1 MRIAASLKL
10 LTFLVPCAF
19 LVPVVIALAPDLNKV
34 WNSEALQNIKTVF
47 VSIFLEAAPFLLMGV
62 LLSSLMQWFVSEEMV
77 RKLTPKHPVGGV
89 LVAGLLGIIFP
100 ICECGMIPVVRRLMH
115 KGMPAYI
122 AVTFILS
129 GPVVNPIVF
138 TATLL
143 AFPSHPEITIARMV
157 LAFAVA
163 AAVGGLVYVFVKC
176 NPLRIPKAVVSEVKT
191 HPGFKMASSPHSH
204 KSTHTHSDVHA
215 HSHGGTLDHHHSHKK
230 DWRSFFIHAGDE
242 FVDMSKYL
250 VIGALITACIQ
261 TFVSRSDLIALGN
274 GPVASYVFMM
284 GFAYVLSLCSTSDA
298 FVASAF
304 SHTFALGPLIS
315 FLVLGPMLDFK
326 STLMLLSTFRTRFVI
341 GLSMAIIVL
350 VFAGSWLVNI
360 LG

>member
-1 MRIAASLKL
+1 MKLAANLKL
-10 LTFLVPCAF
+10 LSILVPCAF
-19 LVPVVIALAPDLNKV
+19 LVPVLITMSSDLKQA
-34 WNSEALQNIKTVF
+34 WNSEALQNMKTVF
-47 VSIFLEAAPFLLMGV
+47 IGIFLEAAPFLLIGV

-77 RKLTPKHPVGGV
+77 RKLTPKNPIGGV

-143 AFPSHPEITIARMV
+143 AFPSHPEITIARMG

-163 AAVGGLVYVFVKC
+163 ASIGLLVYLIVRQ
-176 NPLRIPKAVVSEVKT
+176 NPLRKAKVTVTQVKT
-191 HPGFKMASSPHSH
+191 HSGFKMAHSH
-204 KSTHTHSDVHA
+204 THVEEH
-215 HSHGGTLDHHHSHKK
+215 DHNHEKN
-230 DWRSFFIHAGDE
+230 WRSFFIHAGDE

-261 TFVSRSDLIALGN
+261 TFISRSDLIALGN

-341 GLSMAIIVL
+341 GLSIAIIVL
-350 VFAGSWLVNI
+350 VFAGSWLVN
-360 LG
+360 LLV

>member
-1 MRIAASLKL
+1 MKMAAHLKL
-10 LTFLVPCAF
+10 LSFLIPCAF
-19 LVPVVIALAPDLNKV
+19 LVPVLITMAPNLKEA
-34 WNSEALQNIKTVF
+34 WNSEALQNMKTVF
-47 VSIFLEAAPFLLMGV
+47 ISIFLEAAPFLLIGV
-62 LLSSLMQWFVSEEMV
+62 LLSSLMQWFVSEEMI
-77 RKLTPKHPVGGV
+77 RKLTPKNPVGGV

-115 KGMPAYI
+115 KGMPPYI

-143 AFPSHPEITIARMV
+143 AFPSHPEITIARMG

-163 AAVGGLVYVFVKC
+163 AAIGGLVYMFVRQ
-176 NPLRIPKAVVSEVKT
+176 NPLRKPKATVTEVKT
-191 HPGFKMASSPHSH
+191 HPGFKIAQPHSH
-204 KSTHTHSDVHA
+204 SADHDHVH
-215 HSHGGTLDHHHSHKK
+215 DKN
-230 DWRSFFIHAGDE
+230 WRSFFIHAGDE

-261 TFVSRSDLIALGN
+261 TFISRSDLISLGN
-274 GPVASYVFMM
+274 GPVASYAFMM
-284 GFAYVLSLCSTSDA
+284 GLAYVLSLCSTSDA

-304 SHTFALGPLIS
+304 SHTFALGPLLS

-341 GLSMAIIVL
+341 GLSLAIIAL
-350 VFAGSWLVNI
+350 VFAGSWLIN
-360 LG
+360 LLA

>member
-1 MRIAASLKL
+1 MKMAANLKL
-10 LTFLVPCAF
+10 LSFLIPCAF
-19 LVPVVIALAPDLNKV
+19 LVPVLITMAPNVKEA
-34 WNSEALQNIKTVF
+34 WNSEALQNMKTVF
-47 VSIFLEAAPFLLMGV
+47 ISIFLEAAPFLLIGV
-62 LLSSLMQWFVSEEMV
+62 LLSSLMQWFVSEEMI
-77 RKLTPKHPVGGV
+77 RKLTPKNPVGGV

-115 KGMPAYI
+115 KGMPPYI

-143 AFPSHPEITIARMV
+143 AFPSHPEITIARMG

-163 AAVGGLVYVFVKC
+163 AAIGGLVYMFVRQ
-176 NPLRIPKAVVSEVKT
+176 NPLRKPKAIVTEVKT
-191 HPGFKMASSPHSH
+191 HPGFKMAQPHSH
-204 KSTHTHSDVHA
+204 SADHDHVH
-215 HSHGGTLDHHHSHKK
+215 DKN
-230 DWRSFFIHAGDE
+230 WRSFFIHAGDE

-261 TFVSRSDLIALGN
+261 TFISRSDLISLGN
-274 GPVASYVFMM
+274 GPVASYAFMM

-304 SHTFALGPLIS
+304 SHTFALGPLLS

-341 GLSMAIIVL
+341 GLSLAIIAL
-350 VFAGSWLVNI
+350 VFAGSWLIN
-360 LG
+360 LLA

>member
-1 MRIAASLKL
+1 MKMAANLKL
-10 LTFLVPCAF
+10 LSFLIPCAF
-19 LVPVVIALAPDLNKV
+19 LVPVLIMMTPNLKEA
-34 WNSEALQNIKTVF
+34 WNSEALQNMKTVF
-47 VSIFLEAAPFLLMGV
+47 ISIFLEAAPFLLIGV
-62 LLSSLMQWFVSEEMV
+62 LLSSLMQWFVSEEMI
-77 RKLTPKHPVGGV
+77 RKLTPKNPVGGV

-115 KGMPAYI
+115 KGMPPYI

-143 AFPSHPEITIARMV
+143 AFPSHPEITIARMG

-163 AAVGGLVYVFVKC
+163 AAIGGLVYMFVHQ
-176 NPLRIPKAVVSEVKT
+176 NPLRKPKATVTEVKT
-191 HPGFKMASSPHSH
+191 HPGFKMAQPHSH
-204 KSTHTHSDVHA
+204 SADHDHA
-215 HSHGGTLDHHHSHKK
+215 HDKN
-230 DWRSFFIHAGDE
+230 WRSFFIHAGDE

-261 TFVSRSDLIALGN
+261 TFISRSDLISLGN
-274 GPVASYVFMM
+274 GPVASYAFMM

-304 SHTFALGPLIS
+304 SHTFALGPLLS

-341 GLSMAIIVL
+341 GLSLVIIAL
-350 VFAGSWLVNI
+350 VFAGSWLIN
-360 LG
+360 LLA

>member
-1 MRIAASLKL
+1 MKMAANLKL
-10 LTFLVPCAF
+10 LSFLIPCAF
-19 LVPVVIALAPDLNKV
+19 VVPVLIMMAPNLKEA
-34 WNSEALQNIKTVF
+34 WNSEALQNMKTVF
-47 VSIFLEAAPFLLMGV
+47 ISIFLEAAPFLLIGV
-62 LLSSLMQWFVSEEMV
+62 LLSSLMQWFVSEEMI
-77 RKLTPKHPVGGV
+77 RRLTPKNPVGGV

-115 KGMPAYI
+115 KGMPPYI

-143 AFPSHPEITIARMV
+143 AFPSHPEITIARMG

-163 AAVGGLVYVFVKC
+163 AAIGGLVYMFVRQ
-176 NPLRIPKAVVSEVKT
+176 NPLRKPKATVTEVKT
-191 HPGFKMASSPHSH
+191 HPGFKMAQPHSH
-204 KSTHTHSDVHA
+204 SADHDHVH
-215 HSHGGTLDHHHSHKK
+215 DKN
-230 DWRSFFIHAGDE
+230 WRSFFIHAGDE

-261 TFVSRSDLIALGN
+261 TFISRSDLISLGN
-274 GPVASYVFMM
+274 GPVASYAFMM

-304 SHTFALGPLIS
+304 SHTFALGPLLS

-341 GLSMAIIVL
+341 GLSLAIIAL
-350 VFAGSWLVNI
+350 VFAGSWLIN
-360 LG
+360 LLA

>member
-1 MRIAASLKL
+1 MKMAAHLKL
-10 LTFLVPCAF
+10 LSFLIPCAF
-19 LVPVVIALAPDLNKV
+19 LVPVLITMAPNLKEA
-34 WNSEALQNIKTVF
+34 WNSEALQNMKTVF
-47 VSIFLEAAPFLLMGV
+47 ISIFLEAAPFLLIGV
-62 LLSSLMQWFVSEEMV
+62 LLSSLMQWFVSEEMI
-77 RKLTPKHPVGGV
+77 RKLTPKNPVGGV

-115 KGMPAYI
+115 KGMPPYI

-143 AFPSHPEITIARMV
+143 AFPSHPEITIARMG

-163 AAVGGLVYVFVKC
+163 ASIGGLVYMFVRQ
-176 NPLRIPKAVVSEVKT
+176 NPLRKPKATVTEVKT
-191 HPGFKMASSPHSH
+191 HPGFKMAQPHSH
-204 KSTHTHSDVHA
+204 SVDHDHVH
-215 HSHGGTLDHHHSHKK
+215 DKN
-230 DWRSFFIHAGDE
+230 WRSFFIHAGDE

-261 TFVSRSDLIALGN
+261 TFISRSDLISLGN
-274 GPVASYVFMM
+274 GPVASYAFMM

-304 SHTFALGPLIS
+304 SHTFALGQLLS

-341 GLSMAIIVL
+341 GLSLAIIIL
-350 VFAGSWLVNI
+350 VFAGSWFINL
-360 LG
+360 LA

>member
-1 MRIAASLKL
+1 MKMAAHLKL
-10 LTFLVPCAF
+10 LSFLIPCAF
-19 LVPVVIALAPDLNKV
+19 LVPVLITMAPNLKEA
-34 WNSEALQNIKTVF
+34 WNSEALQNMKTVF
-47 VSIFLEAAPFLLMGV
+47 ISIFLEAAPFLLIGV
-62 LLSSLMQWFVSEEMV
+62 LLSSLMQWFVSEEMI
-77 RKLTPKHPVGGV
+77 RKLTPKNPVGGV

-115 KGMPAYI
+115 KGMPPYI

-143 AFPSHPEITIARMV
+143 AFPSHPEITIARMG

-163 AAVGGLVYVFVKC
+163 ASIGGLVYMFVRQ
-176 NPLRIPKAVVSEVKT
+176 NPLRKPKVTVTDVKT
-191 HPGFKMASSPHSH
+191 HPGFKMAQPHSH
-204 KSTHTHSDVHA
+204 STDHDHVH
-215 HSHGGTLDHHHSHKK
+215 DKN
-230 DWRSFFIHAGDE
+230 WRSFFIHAGDE
-242 FVDMSKYL
+242 FVDMSRYL

-261 TFVSRSDLIALGN
+261 TFISRSDLISLGN
-274 GPVASYVFMM
+274 GPVASYAFMM

-304 SHTFALGPLIS
+304 SHTFALGPLLS

-341 GLSMAIIVL
+341 GLSLAIIVL
-350 VFAGSWLVNI
+350 VFAGSWLIN
-360 LG
+360 LLA

>member
-1 MRIAASLKL
+1 MKMAAHLKL
-10 LTFLVPCAF
+10 LSFLIPCAF
-19 LVPVVIALAPDLNKV
+19 LVPVLITMAPNLKEA
-34 WNSEALQNIKTVF
+34 WNSEALQNMKTVF
-47 VSIFLEAAPFLLMGV
+47 ISIFLEAAPFLLIGV
-62 LLSSLMQWFVSEEMV
+62 LLSSLMQWFVSEEMI
-77 RKLTPKHPVGGV
+77 RKLTPKNPVGGV

-115 KGMPAYI
+115 KGMPPYI

-143 AFPSHPEITIARMV
+143 AFPSHPEITIARMG

-163 AAVGGLVYVFVKC
+163 ASIGGLVYMFVRQ
-176 NPLRIPKAVVSEVKT
+176 NPLRKPKATVTEVKT
-191 HPGFKMASSPHSH
+191 HPGFKMAQPHSH
-204 KSTHTHSDVHA
+204 SVDHDHVH
-215 HSHGGTLDHHHSHKK
+215 DKN
-230 DWRSFFIHAGDE
+230 WRSFFIHAGDE

-261 TFVSRSDLIALGN
+261 TFISRSDLISLGN
-274 GPVASYVFMM
+274 GPVASYAFMM

-304 SHTFALGPLIS
+304 SHTFALGPLLS

-341 GLSMAIIVL
+341 GLSLAIIIL
-350 VFAGSWLVNI
+350 VFAGSWFINL
-360 LG
+360 LA

>member
-1 MRIAASLKL
+1 MRMAGSLKL

-19 LVPVVIALAPDLNKV
+19 VVPVIITLAPDLSRV

-62 LLSSLMQWFVSEEMV
+62 FLSSFMQWFVSEEMV
-77 RKLTPKHPVGGV
+77 RRLTPKHPVGGIV
-89 LVAGLLGIIFP
+89 VAGLLGIIFP
-100 ICECGMIPVVRRLMH
+100 ICECGMIPVVRRLMR

-143 AFPSHPEITIARMV
+143 AFPNHPEITIARMG

-163 AAVGGLVYVFVKC
+163 ATVGGLVYVFVKRS
-176 NPLRIPKAVVSEVKT
+176 PLRPVKGITTEVKT
-191 HPGFKMASSPHSH
+191 HPGFKMAASHSH
-204 KSTHTHSDVHA
+204 SHA
-215 HSHGGTLDHHHSHKK
+215 HSHGGPHEHHTHPK
-230 DWRSFFIHAGDE
+230 DWRSFFLHAGDE

-250 VIGALITACIQ
+250 VLGALITACIQ

-341 GLSMAIIVL
+341 GLSVAIVL
-350 VFAGSWLVNI
+350 LVFTGSWLGNL

>member
-1 MRIAASLKL
+1 M
-10 LTFLVPCAF
+10 
-19 LVPVVIALAPDLNKV
+19 
-34 WNSEALQNIKTVF
+34 KTIF
-47 VSIFLEAAPFLLMGV
+47 ISIFLEAAPFLLIGV
-62 LLSSLMQWFVSEEMV
+62 LLSSFMQWFVSEEMV
-77 RKLTPKHPVGGV
+77 RKLTPKNPVGGV
-89 LVAGLLGIIFP
+89 LVAGLLGVIFP
-100 ICECGMIPVVRRLMH
+100 ICEFGMIPVVRRLMN

-143 AFPSHPEITIARMV
+143 AFPSHPEIVIARM
-157 LAFAVA
+157 LLSFAVA
-163 AAVGGLVYVFVKC
+163 AFIGMLTYMFVHY
-176 NPLRIPKAVVSEVKT
+176 NPL
-191 HPGFKMASSPHSH
+191 KMS
-204 KSTHTHSDVHA
+204 KR
-215 HSHGGTLDHHHSHKK
+215 LDHEHDHVHDKN
-230 DWRSFFIHAGDE
+230 WRSFFIHAGDE

-261 TFVSRSDLIALGN
+261 TFISRSDLISLGN
-274 GPVASYVFMM
+274 GPVASYAFMM

-304 SHTFALGPLIS
+304 SHTFALGPLLS

-341 GLSMAIIVL
+341 GLSLAIIIL
-350 VFAGSWLVNI
+350 VFAGSWLIN
-360 LG
+360 LLA

>member
-1 MRIAASLKL
+1 MKLAANLKL
-10 LTFLVPCAF
+10 LSFLIPCAF
-19 LVPVVIALAPDLNKV
+19 LVPVLITMAPDLKEA
-34 WNSEALQNIKTVF
+34 WNSEALQNMKTIF
-47 VSIFLEAAPFLLMGV
+47 ISIFLEAAPFLLIGV
-62 LLSSLMQWFVSEEMV
+62 LLSSFMQWFVSEEMV
-77 RKLTPKHPVGGV
+77 RRLTPKNPVGGV
-89 LVAGLLGIIFP
+89 LVAGLLGIVFP

-115 KGMPAYI
+115 KGMPVYI

-143 AFPSHPEITIARMV
+143 AFPNHPEIVIARM
-157 LAFAVA
+157 LLSFAVA
-163 AAVGGLVYVFVKC
+163 AFIGILTYVFVHH
-176 NPLRIPKAVVSEVKT
+176 NPLKTPKRRGSAIVHT
-191 HPGFKMASSPHSH
+191 HPGFKMAQPHSH
-204 KSTHTHSDVHA
+204 SV
-215 HSHGGTLDHHHSHKK
+215 DHDHIHDKN
-230 DWRSFFIHAGDE
+230 WRSFFIHAGDE

-261 TFVSRSDLIALGN
+261 TFISRSDLISLGN

-304 SHTFALGPLIS
+304 SHTFALGPLLS

-341 GLSMAIIVL
+341 GLSLAIIML
-350 VFAGSWLVNI
+350 VFAGSWLIN
-360 LG
+360 LLA

>member
-1 MRIAASLKL
+1 MKLAANMKL
-10 LTFLVPCAF
+10 LSILVPCAF
-19 LVPVVIALAPDLNKV
+19 LVPVLITMSSDLKQA
-34 WNSEALQNIKTVF
+34 WNSEALQNVKTVF
-47 VSIFLEAAPFLLMGV
+47 IGIFLEAAPFLLIGV

-77 RKLTPKHPVGGV
+77 RKLTPKNPVGGV

-143 AFPSHPEITIARMV
+143 AFPSHPEITIARMG

-163 AAVGGLVYVFVKC
+163 ASIGLLVYLFVRQ
-176 NPLRIPKAVVSEVKT
+176 NPLRRAKAAVTEVKT
-191 HPGFKMASSPHSH
+191 HSAFKMAHPPKH
-204 KSTHTHSDVHA
+204 D
-215 HSHGGTLDHHHSHKK
+215 DHDHNHEKN
-230 DWRSFFIHAGDE
+230 WRSFFIHAGDE

-261 TFVSRSDLIALGN
+261 TFISRNDLIALGN

-284 GFAYVLSLCSTSDA
+284 GFAFVLSLCSTSDA

-341 GLSMAIIVL
+341 GLSIAIIVL
-350 VFAGSWLVNI
+350 VFAGSWLINLLV
-360 LG
+360 

>member
-1 MRIAASLKL
+1 MKMAANLKL
-10 LTFLVPCAF
+10 LSFLIPSAF
-19 LVPVVIALAPDLNKV
+19 LVPVLITMAPNLKEA
-34 WNSEALQNIKTVF
+34 WNSEALQNMKTIF
-47 VSIFLEAAPFLLMGV
+47 ISIFLEAAPFLLIGV
-62 LLSSLMQWFVSEEMV
+62 LLSSLMQWFVSEEMI
-77 RKLTPKHPVGGV
+77 RKLTPKNPVGGV

-115 KGMPAYI
+115 KGMPPYI

-143 AFPSHPEITIARMV
+143 AFPSHLEITIARMG

-163 AAVGGLVYVFVKC
+163 AAIGGLVYMFVRQ
-176 NPLRIPKAVVSEVKT
+176 NPLRKPKAIVTEVKT
-191 HPGFKMASSPHSH
+191 HPGFKMAQPHSH
-204 KSTHTHSDVHA
+204 STDHNHA
-215 HSHGGTLDHHHSHKK
+215 HDKN
-230 DWRSFFIHAGDE
+230 WRSFFIHAGDE

-261 TFVSRSDLIALGN
+261 TFISRSDLISLGN
-274 GPVASYVFMM
+274 GPVASYAFMM

-304 SHTFALGPLIS
+304 SHTFALGPLVS

-341 GLSMAIIVL
+341 GLSLAIIVL
-350 VFAGSWLVNI
+350 VFAGSWLIN
-360 LG
+360 LLA

>member
-1 MRIAASLKL
+1 MRMAASLKL

-19 LVPVVIALAPDLNKV
+19 LVPVVIAFAPDLNKV
-34 WNSEALQNIKTVF
+34 WNSDALQNIKTVF

-62 LLSSLMQWFVSEEMV
+62 FLSSLMQWFVSEEMV

-143 AFPSHPEITIARMV
+143 AFPNHPEITIARMG

-163 AAVGGLVYVFVKC
+163 AAVGGLVYVFVKH
-176 NPLRIPKAVVSEVKT
+176 NPLRLPKTIVTEVKT
-191 HPGFKMASSPHSH
+191 HPGFKMASSHSN
-204 KSTHTHSDVHA
+204 SHTHEGAAA
-215 HSHGGTLDHHHSHKK
+215 HSHGGPHDPHHTHPKN
-230 DWRSFFIHAGDE
+230 WRSFFLHAGDE

-341 GLSMAIIVL
+341 GLSLAIIVL

>member
-1 MRIAASLKL
+1 MRMAASLKL
-10 LTFLVPCAF
+10 LTFIVPFAF
-19 LVPVVIALAPDLNKV
+19 LVPVTIALAPDLNKI

-77 RKLTPKHPVGGV
+77 RRLTPKHPVGGV
-89 LVAGLLGIIFP
+89 LVAGLLGLIFP

-143 AFPSHPEITIARMV
+143 AFPNHPEITVARMG

-163 AAVGGLVYVFVKC
+163 AAVGGLVYLFVKH
-176 NPLRIPKAVVSEVKT
+176 NPLRIPNVAAVEVKT
-191 HPGFKMASSPHSH
+191 HPGFRMASSPSQQTTDAHQH
-204 KSTHTHSDVHA
+204 HHTHPKS
-215 HSHGGTLDHHHSHKK
+215 
-230 DWRSFFIHAGDE
+230 WRSFFIHAGDE

-261 TFVSRSDLIALGN
+261 TFVSRSDLISLGN

-315 FLVLGPMLDFK
+315 FLVLGPMLDLK

-341 GLSMAIIVL
+341 GVCLAIVFF
-350 VFAGSWLVNI
+350 VFAGSWLVNF

>member
-1 MRIAASLKL
+1 MKMAANLKL
-10 LTFLVPCAF
+10 LSFLIPCAF
-19 LVPVVIALAPDLNKV
+19 LVPVLITMAPDLKEA
-34 WNSEALQNIKTVF
+34 WNSEALQNMKTVF
-47 VSIFLEAAPFLLMGV
+47 IGIFLEAAPFLLMGV

-77 RKLTPKHPVGGV
+77 RKLTPKNPIGGV

-143 AFPSHPEITIARMV
+143 AFPSHPEITIARMG

-163 AAVGGLVYVFVKC
+163 ASIGMLVYVFVRR
-176 NPLRIPKAVVSEVKT
+176 NPLRMPKIAVTEVKT
-191 HPGFKMASSPHSH
+191 HPGFKMAQP
-204 KSTHTHSDVHA
+204 HA
-215 HSHGGTLDHHHSHKK
+215 HAHANAHDHNHVKN
-230 DWRSFFIHAGDE
+230 WRSFFIHAGDE

-261 TFVSRSDLIALGN
+261 TFISRSDLISLGN

-298 FVASAF
+298 FMASAF
-304 SHTFALGPLIS
+304 SHTFALGPLVS

-341 GLSMAIIVL
+341 GLSLAIITL
-350 VFAGSWLVNI
+350 VFAGSWLINLLV
-360 LG
+360 

>member
-1 MRIAASLKL
+1 MRMAASLKL
-10 LTFLVPCAF
+10 LTFIVPFAF
-19 LVPVVIALAPDLNKV
+19 LVPVIIAFAPNLNKI

-77 RKLTPKHPVGGV
+77 RRLTPKHPVGGV
-89 LVAGLLGIIFP
+89 LVAGLLGLIFP

-143 AFPSHPEITIARMV
+143 AFPNHPEITVARMG

-163 AAVGGLVYVFVKC
+163 AAVGGLVYLFVKH
-176 NPLRIPKAVVSEVKT
+176 NPLRTPNVAAVEVKT
-191 HPGFKMASSPHSH
+191 HPGFKMASSPSQHHTDAHKHHHTHH
-204 KSTHTHSDVHA
+204 KS
-215 HSHGGTLDHHHSHKK
+215 
-230 DWRSFFIHAGDE
+230 WRSFFIHAGDE

-261 TFVSRSDLIALGN
+261 TFVSRSDLISLGN

-315 FLVLGPMLDFK
+315 FLVLGPMLDLK

-341 GLSMAIIVL
+341 GVSLAIVL
-350 VFAGSWLVNI
+350 LVFVGSWLVNF

>member
-1 MRIAASLKL
+1 MKMAANLKL
-10 LTFLVPCAF
+10 LSFLIPSAF
-19 LVPVVIALAPDLNKV
+19 LVPVLITMAPNLKEAWD
-34 WNSEALQNIKTVF
+34 SEALQNMKTIF
-47 VSIFLEAAPFLLMGV
+47 ISIFLEAAPFLLIGV
-62 LLSSLMQWFVSEEMV
+62 LLSSLMQWFVSEEMI
-77 RKLTPKHPVGGV
+77 RKLTPKNPVGGV

-115 KGMPAYI
+115 KGMPPYI

-143 AFPSHPEITIARMV
+143 AFPSHPEITIARMG

-163 AAVGGLVYVFVKC
+163 AAIGGLVYMLVRQ
-176 NPLRIPKAVVSEVKT
+176 NPLRKPKAIVTEVKT
-191 HPGFKMASSPHSH
+191 HPGFKMAQPHSH
-204 KSTHTHSDVHA
+204 ST
-215 HSHGGTLDHHHSHKK
+215 DHHHAHDKN
-230 DWRSFFIHAGDE
+230 WRSFFIHAGDE

-261 TFVSRSDLIALGN
+261 TFISRSDLISLGN
-274 GPVASYVFMM
+274 GPVASYAFMM

-304 SHTFALGPLIS
+304 SHTFALGPLVS

-341 GLSMAIIVL
+341 GLSLAIIVL
-350 VFAGSWLVNI
+350 VFAGSWLIN
-360 LG
+360 LLA